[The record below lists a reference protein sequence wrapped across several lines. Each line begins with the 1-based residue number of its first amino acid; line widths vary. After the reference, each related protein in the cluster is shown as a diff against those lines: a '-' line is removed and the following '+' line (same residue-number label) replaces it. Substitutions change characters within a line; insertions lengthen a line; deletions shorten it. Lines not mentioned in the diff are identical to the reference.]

1 MYDTSVL
8 IAALL
13 IEHEN
18 HDLALSRLEM
28 AHQGVVKGYV
38 STHTLAELYSVMT
51 RLPPPLR
58 VLPDEAEVATLAVS
72 AEQRADLLDYLE
84 PVPLF
89 ADEYQQAIRRVVTL
103 KLVGGGIFDA
113 VIAQAALKAKVEQ
126 LLTFN
131 PKDFIRLEDEVAS
144 IVQVPS

>member
-1 MYDTSVL
+1 MNVLYDASVL

-18 HDLALSRLEM
+18 HNLALSRLEM
-28 AHQGVVKGYV
+28 ARQGVVKGYV
-38 STHTLAELYSVMT
+38 STHSLAELYSVMT
-51 RLPPPLR
+51 RLPLPLR
-58 VLPDEAEVATLAVS
+58 VLPDEAEAAIV
-72 AEQRADLLDYLE
+72 DLLDYLE

-89 ADEYQQAIRRVVTL
+89 ADEYQQAIRRMVTL

-113 VIAQAALKAKVEQ
+113 VIAQAALKAEVEQ

-131 PKDFIRLEDEVAS
+131 PKDFTRLGDEIAS

>member
-1 MYDTSVL
+1 M
-8 IAALL
+8 
-13 IEHEN
+13 
-18 HDLALSRLEM
+18 SRLEM
-28 AHQGVVKGYV
+28 ACQGVAKGYIP
-38 STHTLAELYSVMT
+38 THSLAELCSVMT

-58 VLPDEAEVATLAVS
+58 VLPDEAEAATLAVS

-89 ADEYQQAIRRVVTL
+89 ADEYQQAIRRMVIL

-113 VIAQAALKAKVEQ
+113 VIAQAALKAEAGQ

-131 PKDFIRLEDEVAS
+131 PKDFTRLGDEVAS
-144 IVQVPS
+144 IMQVPS